1 MLLILRMIRLLS
13 LGIVLTAATASG
25 VLAQTQSVAK
35 PSSSSPTATSAA
47 LPTVPIA
54 PLPEVR
60 QALQQPGAVLLD
72 VRTPEE
78 YAAGHLPGALNLN
91 YRAPDVAEQLARLNP
106 ANTYV
111 LYCASGNRSSKTA
124 LLLQEQGFQHV
135 VNAGAYSVL
144 KEQQV
149 AVPAPR

>member
-1 MLLILRMIRLLS
+1 MIRLLS

-25 VLAQTQSVAK
+25 ALAQTQPVAK
-35 PSSSSPTATSAA
+35 PSPTTTPAA
-47 LPTVPIA
+47 PLTVPIA

-91 YRAPDVAEQLARLNP
+91 YRAPDVAEQLARLDP
-106 ANTYV
+106 ASTYV

-124 LLLQEQGFQHV
+124 ALLQERGFRHV
-135 VNAGAYSVL
+135 VNAGAYPVL

-149 AVPAPR
+149 AAPSPR